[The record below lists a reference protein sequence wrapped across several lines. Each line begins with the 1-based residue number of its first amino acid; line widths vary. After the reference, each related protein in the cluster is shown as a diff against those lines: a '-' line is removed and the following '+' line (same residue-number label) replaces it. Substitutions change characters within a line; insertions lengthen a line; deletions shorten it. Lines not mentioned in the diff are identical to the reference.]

1 MHYLSI
7 YYATTVN
14 VSAPKRKIG
23 RIASTRTMA
32 NMQPQETRSVCR
44 GNRTIFGYPR
54 DFLENQF
61 VYLTVSPSARGLA
74 VGINVNPASTAPP
87 LDLDQMMEELI
98 HTLHLVHSGTL
109 YSLSAYQDFPA
120 DLREL
125 RHVALSGDREPTKA
139 PAFADA
145 ISVAKHVRAVS
156 DHSFFKIALV
166 TNGTLLH
173 LPRVRTGI
181 KRLTLYDEI
190 WVQLDAGTQTYY
202 ERLHGNA
209 HSLRRVVQ
217 NIREVGSERP
227 VVIQSLFTFLDAEAP
242 PESEI
247 AAYLD
252 SLRDLIAAGT
262 SISRVQ
268 IYSVPG
274 FRTSADASHLPLHEL
289 SAIAAR
295 VNAET
300 GLPAE
305 VF

>member
-1 MHYLSI
+1 MQYLSI
-7 YYATTVN
+7 YYATAVN
-14 VSAPKRKIG
+14 VLAPKRK
-23 RIASTRTMA
+23 RNRVASTRTMV
-32 NMQPQETRSVCR
+32 NMQSPETRSVSR

-54 DFLENQF
+54 DFLKNKF

-74 VGINVNPASTAPP
+74 VGINVNPGSTAPP
-87 LDLDQMMEELI
+87 LDLDRMRKELI
-98 HTLHLVHSGTL
+98 DTLKLVHSGAL
-109 YSLSAYQDFPA
+109 YSLPAYRDLPS

-125 RHVALSGDREPTKA
+125 RHVALSGDREPTAA

-156 DHSFFKIALV
+156 DQSFFKIALV
-166 TNGTLLH
+166 TNGALLH
-173 LPRVRTGI
+173 LPRVRIGV

-190 WVQLDAGTQTYY
+190 WVQLDAGTQAYY

-209 HSLRRVVQ
+209 HTLRRILQ
-217 NIREVGSERP
+217 NIRDVGNERP
-227 VVIQSLFTFLDAEAP
+227 VVIQSLFTYLDSEAP
-242 PESEI
+242 PDSEI
-247 AAYLD
+247 AAYVK
-252 SLRDLIAAGT
+252 SLKNLIVAGT

-274 FRTSADASHLPLHEL
+274 FRTSADTRHLPLNEL
-289 SAIAAR
+289 SAIAAK
-295 VNAET
+295 VHAET